1 MSMPAI
7 LAISGL
13 PLPLLV
19 LGVAADHSHDS
30 FTPDH
35 LAVHTDLLYRGSDLH
50 LRISFI
56 LPRDLSVSASSTR
69 TRSPAR
75 RRGKCVR
82 RRSATCARTFTPFSS
97 STQNMPSGRGST
109 TTPSTR
115 SGGRGTNGDCTSSRR
130 PSTFGRGGG
139 R

>member
-19 LGVAADHSHDS
+19 LGVAADHSHDA

-35 LAVHTDLLYRGSDLH
+35 LAGHTDLLYRGSDLH

-56 LPRDLSVSASSTR
+56 LPRDLSVSPSSTR
-69 TRSPAR
+69 PPSPAR

-82 RRSATCARTFTPFSS
+82 KRSATCARPFPPFSGL
-97 STQNMPSGRGST
+97 TQNLP
-109 TTPSTR
+109 
-115 SGGRGTNGDCTSSRR
+115 
-130 PSTFGRGGG
+130 
-139 R
+139 